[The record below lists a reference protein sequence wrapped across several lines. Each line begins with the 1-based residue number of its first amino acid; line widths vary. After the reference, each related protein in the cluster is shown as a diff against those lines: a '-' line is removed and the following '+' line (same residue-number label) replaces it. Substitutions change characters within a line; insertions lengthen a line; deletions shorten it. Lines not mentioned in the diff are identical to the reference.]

1 MWRKITFLWLILLP
15 VLLIGQQGIVIDS
28 GYYKVWENIELTSK
42 RAKILPIPKTKI
54 PLWIPLSVITGAT
67 VTTLL
72 LIGKKDTVPDVP
84 ALPTANDDTYQ
95 MMCGMSARFTPLE
108 NDSGEALFISAITG
122 APAGVVLLNMTTIE
136 VGESVSQS
144 FSFVYTLT
152 DKNGNTASASV
163 TVNIQVPVLT
173 VTGQNHQVIS
183 GQSLTGNILTG
194 SDCPE
199 CRITNATG
207 TVDGVFEW
215 NENGSYTVQI
225 DNLSVS
231 AATYN
236 FIFQITG
243 KCGIT
248 TSASLTVIVL
258 PKSCDIELIT
268 TNTPANCD
276 MDDGSITISNIDDTY
291 QLLWNTGSD
300 QSVLSG
306 IPAGNY
312 TLSIT
317 IPGLSCIQSFSLIM
331 EEKMTDYIRDLHTS
345 PGNCYQSG
353 QILMH
358 IEGITPGPFIINA
371 SGPAGNFTFE
381 VPAGVSDIADLI
393 SKAAE
398 GKIITGNYEISVRDK
413 TKDARCTQSVSVN
426 IPEEEVRFQL
436 TDDNYSA
443 SQNLPLTGN
452 ILDND
457 TGIGLKVTDIQI
469 PPGVVMEWNTDGNFS
484 FIGNAGQYE
493 LTYTA
498 VDTCGQSA
506 SATLI
511 IKVENIVCAYQVS
524 FTTIP
529 AICGG
534 ATGSVSAT
542 VFPSDPVNLLWSN
555 GNTSSNITNLQ
566 AGTYTLTVTHPTG
579 TCNQIFSIQIET
591 TIVPYL
597 TTSSIT
603 NESCNNKAEI
613 ILNVFGPVSG
623 FLNFLVFGPSGNYQF
638 SVPSG
643 NILLS
648 NFIPLTSGIWTLS
661 INDAAA
667 GPECAQQYSFELLPY
682 LPPVLTLLDFQPPSS
697 PTAKDGIVFVQLTG
711 GNPPYNIVGP
721 GMTYVNLMAGFN
733 ALQGFPSGVFSLFAT
748 DASGCKTNIIIVEMF
763 GGKPAL
769 KTDFSFTPFLPVLL
783 PDLGDPEHPS
793 SAEPVFEII
802 ALQSLQTT
810 LLVGDNFL
818 NFSVGQSRNISTG
831 QMIQNQSYM
840 MNVFMIETGRQWTVK
855 DFYTRAGIR
864 YQHHNV
870 ISDSN
875 RNSTGNESYNLN
887 LSLMSGLRLL
897 NKLDFQFRLDWY
909 PGLQRLISGNTLRL
923 LF

>member
-1 MWRKITFLWLILLP
+1 MTTIT
-15 VLLIGQQGIVIDS
+15 
-28 GYYKVWENIELTSK
+28 
-42 RAKILPIPKTKI
+42 R
-54 PLWIPLSVITGAT
+54 
-67 VTTLL
+67 
-72 LIGKKDTVPDVP
+72 
-84 ALPTANDDTYQ
+84 
-95 MMCGMSARFTPLE
+95 MMCGMTARFTPLE
-108 NDSGEALFISAITG
+108 NDNGDELIISAITG

-136 VGESVSQS
+136 VGETVSQS
-144 FSFVYTLT
+144 FSFIYTVT
-152 DKNGNTASASV
+152 DKNGNTANASV
-163 TVNIQVPVLT
+163 MVNIQVPVLT
-173 VTGQNHQVIS
+173 VSGQNHQVLS

-231 AATYN
+231 PATYN

-248 TSASLTVIVL
+248 TSASLSVIVL

-291 QLLWNTGSD
+291 RLMWNTGSD

-306 IPAGNY
+306 IPSGNY

-317 IPGLSCIQSFSLIM
+317 IPELSCIQSFSLM
-331 EEKMTDYIRDLHTS
+331 LEEKMAEYIRDLQTS

-358 IEGITPGPFIINA
+358 IAGLTPGPFIVTA
-371 SGPAGNFTFE
+371 SGSAGNFTFE
-381 VPAGVSDIADLI
+381 VPEGVSDIAALI
-393 SKAAE
+393 SQTSE
-398 GKIITGNYEISVRDK
+398 GKVITGIYEISVRDK
-413 TKDARCTQSVSVN
+413 SKDARCTQSISVN

-436 TDDNYSA
+436 ADDNYAA
-443 SQNLPLTGN
+443 SQNMPLTGN

-469 PPGVVMEWNTDGNFS
+469 PSGVVMEWYADGNFS
-484 FIGNAGQYE
+484 FIANEGQYE

-498 VDTCGQSA
+498 VDTCGQT
-506 SATLI
+506 ATATII
-511 IKVENIVCAYQVS
+511 IKVENIVCAYQVT

-529 AICGG
+529 ALCGST
-534 ATGSVSAT
+534 TGSVTAM
-542 VFPSDPVNLLWSN
+542 VFPSDPVTLLWSN
-555 GNTSSNITNLQ
+555 GNTSSNITNLE

-579 TCNQIFSIQIET
+579 ACNQIFSVQVET
-591 TIVPYL
+591 TNVPYL
-597 TTSSIT
+597 TTSDIT
-603 NESCNNKAEI
+603 HESCNNKAEI

-623 FLNFLVFGPSGNYQF
+623 FLNFLVFGPSGNHQF

-667 GPECAQQYSFELLPY
+667 GPQCAQQYTFELLPY

-721 GMTYVNLMAGFN
+721 GMTYANLMPGFN

-748 DASGCKTNIIIVEMF
+748 DASGCMTNIIIVEMF

-769 KTDFSFTPFLPVLL
+769 KTDVSFTPFLPVLL
-783 PDLGDPEHPS
+783 LDFGDPEHPS
-793 SAEPVFEII
+793 STVPELEII
-802 ALQSLQTT
+802 ALQSLQTSI
-810 LLVGDNFL
+810 LVGDNFL
-818 NFSVGQSRNISTG
+818 NFSVGQSQKMLSD
-831 QMIQNQSYM
+831 QVIQNQNYM
-840 MNVFMIETGRQWTVK
+840 LNVFIIETGRQWSVK

-864 YQHHNV
+864 YQHFNV
-870 ISDSN
+870 ISDSK
-875 RNSTGNESYNLN
+875 RNSTGNESHNLN
-887 LSLMSGLRLL
+887 LSLISGVSLL

-909 PGLQRLISGNTLRL
+909 PDQQRLISGNTLRY